1 MRRSWLEI
9 LLGALLEVVW
19 VSAMKHVH
27 SVIGTLIVVAIIILS
42 FYLMIDA
49 SKNIPAG
56 TTYAVYVGLGSLF
69 VVLAGVLL
77 FHEAFS
83 WTKLIFVIL
92 LTIGVI
98 GLKMV
103 TDYEEKRAH

>member
-9 LLGALLEVVW
+9 LLGAVLEVVW
-19 VSAMKHVH
+19 VSAMKHIH
-27 SVIGTLIVVAIIILS
+27 SVIGTLIIVAIIILS

-69 VVLAGVLL
+69 VVVAGVLI

-83 WTKLIFVIL
+83 WVKLIFVVL

-98 GLKMV
+98 GLKLV

>member
-49 SKNIPAG
+49 SKNIPAE

>member
-98 GLKMV
+98 CLKMV